1 MKTYTHL
8 DLSTTR
14 PQWLAD
20 AHVAL
25 DAAVAAAYGWD
36 ADISEEDA
44 LGELLALNLAEGNG
58 S

>member
-1 MKTYTHL
+1 MKTYTQL

-14 PQWLAD
+14 SQWLAD
-20 AHVAL
+20 AHAAL
-25 DAAVAAAYGWD
+25 DAAVAAVYSWD
-36 ADISEEDA
+36 ADISEEEA